1 MAVQLAIA
9 LATLLVEDEH
19 FVTLHQGTNYLGYNL
34 GTLNLGSTNGDGTVI
49 IYQQHSLKLNS
60 LASLCTLDVVYK
72 EFLAGFRTE
81 LLTVNLYDCVHCFNY
96 LFLTGFTGRRNSTLE
111 SSLLSPFGIIGCKGT
126 NK

>member
-1 MAVQLAIA
+1 MAVQLTVA

-19 FVTLHQGTNYLGYNL
+19 LVTLHQGTNYLGNNL
-34 GTLNLGSTNGDGTVI
+34 GTLNLGSTYGDGTVV
-49 IYQQHSLKLNS
+49 IYQQHSLKLTS
-60 LASLCTLDVVYK
+60 LASLCTLNMVYK

-81 LLTVNLYDCVHCFNY
+81 LLTVNLYDCVHFIIIV
-96 LFLTGFTGRRNSTLE
+96 LTGFTGRRNSTLE